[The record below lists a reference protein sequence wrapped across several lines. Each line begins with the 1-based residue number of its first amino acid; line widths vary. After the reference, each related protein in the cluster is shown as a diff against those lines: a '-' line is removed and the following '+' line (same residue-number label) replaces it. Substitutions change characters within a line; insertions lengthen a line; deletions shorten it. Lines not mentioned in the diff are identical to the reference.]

1 MKYEDGTG
9 YWSYNVSAINCELNN
24 TGYKLGD
31 YANCDIEM
39 NYVFKNTKFNVNN
52 KIDYLFQALWYNN
65 EFFKKMNFKFE
76 SCEFNILKE
85 TFNAIFKPGNAKFSG
100 DIIFNNCIFNSDIE
114 NEILLFSSQ
123 WNNIPEGTNLNIR
136 LNNCKINGKFKCT
149 DLTTVNGL
157 FHLFINDEEHD
168 ISTLI

>member
-1 MKYEDGTG
+1 
-9 YWSYNVSAINCELNN
+9 
-24 TGYKLGD
+24 
-31 YANCDIEM
+31 
-39 NYVFKNTKFNVNN
+39 
-52 KIDYLFQALWYNN
+52 
-65 EFFKKMNFKFE
+65 MNFEFE

-114 NEILLFSSQ
+114 NEISLFSSQ
-123 WNNIPEGTNLNIR
+123 WNNMPEGTNLNIR

-149 DLTTVNGL
+149 DLTTVSGL

>member
-1 MKYEDGTG
+1 
-9 YWSYNVSAINCELNN
+9 
-24 TGYKLGD
+24 
-31 YANCDIEM
+31 
-39 NYVFKNTKFNVNN
+39 
-52 KIDYLFQALWYNN
+52 
-65 EFFKKMNFKFE
+65 MNFKFE

-114 NEILLFSSQ
+114 NEISLFSSQ
-123 WNNIPEGTNLNIR
+123 WNSIPEGTNLNIR

-157 FHLFINDEEHD
+157 FHLFIDDEDHD